1 MTGPSTTRSEVL
13 GERPGRGRV
22 DVRLYLVT
30 DPSFPD
36 PAAIVLAGVAG
47 GVTCVQVR
55 DKDDPDRLRATGLA
69 VRRAVPAEVPVVAN
83 DDLEVARLVD
93 GIHVGVGD
101 LHPALAR
108 QALGDGAL
116 VGWSVNDVAQLDDE
130 VALAACDYVA
140 VSPVWPTPTKTD
152 TSPPFGLDGVRAVAC
167 RLRALGWDRGL
178 VGIGGISAANAASVV
193 EAGASGV
200 AVVSAVGAAPDPTAA
215 ALGLRR
221 EVDRALALRTAP

>member
-1 MTGPSTTRSEVL
+1 MRRVETL
-13 GERPGRGRV
+13 GERPGRLRV

-36 PAAIVLAGVAG
+36 PAGIVVAGVAG

-55 DKDDPDRLRATGLA
+55 DKDDPDRLCATSLA
-69 VRRAVPAEVPVVAN
+69 VRRAVPSHVPVLAN

-93 GIHVGVGD
+93 GVHVGVGD
-101 LHPALAR
+101 VHPALAR
-108 QALGDGAL
+108 QALGDQAV
-116 VGWSVNDVAQLDDE
+116 VGWSVNDLAQLDDRG
-130 VALAACDYVA
+130 ALEACDYLA

-152 TSPPFGLDGVRAVAC
+152 TSPPFGLDGVRAVAA
-167 RLRALGWDRGL
+167 RLRALGWERGL
-178 VGIGGISAANAASVV
+178 VGIGGISETNAASVI

-215 ALGLRR
+215 ARDLRR
-221 EVDRALALRTAP
+221 EVDRALAGRATP